1 MKLSTRKITRF
12 AVGTLAAT
20 GLAASAAAADWSSAG
35 RDLNNSRYDAS
46 EKQISPKTVAG
57 LQLKWTFSSDGDVTA
72 NPVVDGQYLYF
83 PDTAGSLY
91 KVNKLTGALIWKK
104 PVSGYTGIAGDY
116 ARASPAVS
124 GNALIFGNQA
134 GKIGRGAVDSARL
147 VAVNKDTG
155 ALLWM
160 TKVDPGQAMSILTH
174 SPIVANGL
182 AIIGIASNE
191 ELIAGFVPKTHW
203 QWNFRGSVVAVDV
216 ATGAIK
222 WKSYTVPAGFY
233 GGSVWGSTGA
243 VDTKRKLVYMATG
256 DNFWAPDS
264 VQACA
269 AAAYSH
275 STSPLDCM
283 PKDNYFD
290 SVIAL
295 DLNTGVIKWGQRG
308 LPYDVWN
315 VGCGLNIPGVF
326 TVPPN
331 DNCPNPKGPDYDF
344 GQGPML
350 FSGGESSDDSGDRDD
365 DTDNAKLVG
374 AGQKSGMFWAFNAKS
389 GKLAWVTQAAPEG
402 LTGGLQWGSATDG
415 TRIYFAAANSGKAG
429 AGQNPLPWP
438 LKTGGTTTAGGWG
451 ALDVKTGKTLW
462 TTKDPL
468 GSRAEAAVSGANGV
482 IFGCNLD
489 ATNGMMYAMDAK
501 SGATLWSFPAG
512 PPTHVN
518 NFYSTACVA
527 GPSISDGMVF
537 WGSGGGQGYGPKKV
551 FAFGL

>member
-1 MKLSTRKITRF
+1 MSLSKIRVSRF
-12 AVGTLAAT
+12 ALGALLAA
-20 GLAASAAAADWSSAG
+20 GSVAGVSAADWSSAG
-35 RDLNNSRYDAS
+35 RDLKNSRYDAD
-46 EKQISPKTVAG
+46 ERQISPTTVVN
-57 LQLKWTFSSDGDVTA
+57 LQLKWSFTTDGDVTA
-72 NPVVDGQYLYF
+72 NPVIDGDYVYF

-91 KVNKLTGALIWKK
+91 KVNKLTGALVWKK

-134 GKIGRGAVDSARL
+134 GKIGQGAADSARL
-147 VAVNKDTG
+147 VAVDKDTG
-155 ALLWM
+155 DLRWM
-160 TKVDPGQAMSILTH
+160 TKVDPGQSLSILTH
-174 SPIVANGL
+174 SPIVANGM
-182 AIIGIASNE
+182 AIVGVASNE
-191 ELIAGFVPKTHW
+191 ELIAAFVPKAYW

-216 ATGAIK
+216 STGAIK
-222 WKSYTVPAGFY
+222 WKSYTVPTGFY

-243 VDTKRKLVYMATG
+243 VDIKRKLVYMATG
-256 DNFWAPDS
+256 DNFWAPES

-269 AAAYSH
+269 AAAYSNG
-275 STSPLDCM
+275 TTPLACL
-283 PKDNYFD
+283 PNDNYFD
-290 SVIAL
+290 SIIAL
-295 DLNTGVIKWGQRG
+295 DLDTGVIKWGQRG

-344 GQGPML
+344 AQGPML
-350 FSGGESSDDSGDRDD
+350 FGGGDDEG
-365 DTDNAKLVG
+365 DNAELVG
-374 AGQKSGMFWAFNAKS
+374 AGQKSGMFWAFTAKS
-389 GKLAWVTQAAPEG
+389 GKLVWSTQAAPEG

-415 TRIYFAAANSGKAG
+415 NRIYFAAANSGKAG

-438 LKTGGTTTAGGWG
+438 LKGGGTTSAGGWG
-451 ALDVKTGKTLW
+451 ALDAKNGKTLW

-468 GSRAEAAVSGANGV
+468 GSRAEAAVGGANGV

-489 ATNGMMYAMDAK
+489 ATYGTMYAMDAK
-501 SGATLWSFPAG
+501 SGATLWSFKAG
-512 PPTHVN
+512 PPTFVN
-518 NFYSTACVA
+518 KFYSAACVA

-537 WGSGGGQGYGPKKV
+537 WGSGGGQGYGPKTV